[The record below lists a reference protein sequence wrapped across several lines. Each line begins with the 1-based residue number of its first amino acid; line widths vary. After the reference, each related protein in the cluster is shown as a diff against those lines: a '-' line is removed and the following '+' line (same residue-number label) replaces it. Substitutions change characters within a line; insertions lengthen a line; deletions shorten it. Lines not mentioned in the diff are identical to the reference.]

1 MNDDDRQINLAAPYC
16 TEGYFLYYLDLYETF
31 LMVYADENKRSL
43 FEPGY
48 SMFSDEAKRLMR
60 LINE

>member
-1 MNDDDRQINLAAPYC
+1 MNNKYRQMNLSAPYC

-31 LMVYADENKRSL
+31 LMIYAEENKRRL

-48 SMFSDEAKRLMR
+48 SMFSDEAKQLMR